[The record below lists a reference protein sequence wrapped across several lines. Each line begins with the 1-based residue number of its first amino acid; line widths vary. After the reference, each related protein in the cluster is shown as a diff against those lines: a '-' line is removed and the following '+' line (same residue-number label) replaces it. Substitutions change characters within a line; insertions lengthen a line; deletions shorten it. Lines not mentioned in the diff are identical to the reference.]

1 MVRKNKWIGNLILI
15 ACVTVIA
22 AVVGVTAVGAGYTVL
37 SGDDFTHGVRVGV
50 FHVSLP
56 AYFGASLLYV
66 KDLYMDWQGTFFSM
80 FLQAFLS
87 PINNFGLAQLRA
99 VMVGNVLFFF
109 GSLFALLWAGL
120 SFFQGEGEGVSTES
134 GAKGKTLTLLRLVI
148 LTVFFL
154 TIANGDVYSEIWFWY
169 SGAVAYSMPFSFL
182 LAALTLLLLINKEET
197 GRRMKM
203 SYVINKVIFMF
214 LSSGLASDGGLFSA
228 FLQDFRL

>member
-99 VMVGNVLFFF
+99 VIDRKSVV
-109 GSLFALLWAGL
+109 
-120 SFFQGEGEGVSTES
+120 
-134 GAKGKTLTLLRLVI
+134 
-148 LTVFFL
+148 
-154 TIANGDVYSEIWFWY
+154 
-169 SGAVAYSMPFSFL
+169 
-182 LAALTLLLLINKEET
+182 
-197 GRRMKM
+197 
-203 SYVINKVIFMF
+203 
-214 LSSGLASDGGLFSA
+214 
-228 FLQDFRL
+228 